1 MVIMAIDP
9 SFKCLAYSIYDG
21 NGTIYMNSETSKLGE
36 NMGFDKVYHAVHS
49 QWDKL
54 KEDLDKLKNEH
65 GVEVNYVISEIPPPV
80 SQFSAGLYALDTY
93 ILSKLYDTY
102 KSIKEIY
109 FISPSYL
116 GTIHGTSKYKKSDST
131 NLAKYYLTEVFG
143 DSYNLVIPDSVSDS
157 GRKIKGKI
165 NNDRAE
171 SFLFLLRM
179 FVKYN
184 IDDRALQISSVM
196 QGLGYEAEKL
206 LCERS

>member
-9 SFKCLAYSIYDG
+9 SFRCLAYSIYDG
-21 NGTIYMNSETSKLGE
+21 DKTIYMNSVTSKLGE

-54 KEDLDKLKNEH
+54 KIELDKLRSENGIE
-65 GVEVNYVISEIPPPV
+65 VEYVISEIPPPV
-80 SQFSAGLYALDTY
+80 SQFSAGLFALDTY

-102 KSIKEIY
+102 DSIKEIY
-109 FISPSYL
+109 FVAPSYL

-131 NLAKYYLTEVFG
+131 SLAKYYLNEVFE
-143 DSYNLVIPDSVSDS
+143 DYYKIEIPDSVSDK
-157 GRKIKGKI
+157 GRRVKGKL

-196 QGLGYEAEKL
+196 QGFGYEDKE
-206 LCERS
+206 C